1 MALKTMVPASDREA
15 TATYARLEE
24 RILERDQVGASDAFY
39 DLVRAR
45 RPLTEILTETVRIH
59 APYTFM
65 PYHQRLDDGFA
76 RFVNNDHCLLSARA
90 SLRLPAMLPEELRY
104 LPMAQTTWYV
114 PTGLDPWNQLLG
126 KAPGHYTRRK
136 YSPGEVYEQPTVHW
150 EDQEPLYLEDGTYD
164 EKLNHWL
171 TLVMRGEVI
180 ESYRVFLGLLEDEQ
194 NRPKALAQLVFA
206 GLIDVQDRMLYNRSY
221 TTGHKSYRARA
232 TVELGEAVGWENA
245 HAIVYAGV
253 PDMAVGP
260 RWYSAYEMACQ
271 VSLTELAEELPESTL
286 SPTGAA
292 LHEER
297 LLANKTPLDDAEVD
311 SLIEALIRAPEPAY
325 IESLTALLLAGKDPV
340 QIIET
345 MQVAASRLVLET
357 NGPRNYS
364 MPQHT
369 FEYMNTLRWFFK
381 TFNHK
386 HRLKLLYVGGSF
398 INQTAMWLKNT
409 PGNGAQDTTPPSSA
423 HALSSHQLLQHV
435 DASIAELDPP
445 QSVAWVRAYLDE
457 GHDRDALVQTLGV
470 AAAKQGND
478 PHNQELGLA
487 FIDDYLQSGSKYRD
501 ELLLAGAQ
509 HTAGHMK
516 YGDASES
523 YLRFASAF
531 DISTNGENV
540 QGIAEPEE
548 AVLDD

>member
-1 MALKTMVPASDREA
+1 MALQTMVPTSDRET
-15 TATYARLEE
+15 TATYARMEE
-24 RILERDQVGASDAFY
+24 KILERDQVGTSDALY
-39 DLVRAR
+39 DLIRAR
-45 RPLTEILTETVRIH
+45 RPLTEILTETVRMH

-90 SLRLPAMLPEELRY
+90 SLRLPAQMPEELRF
-104 LPMAQTTWYV
+104 LPMAQTAWYV

-126 KAPGHYTRRK
+126 EAPGHYTRRK
-136 YSPGEVYEQPTVHW
+136 YQAGEVYEEPTVHW
-150 EDQEPLYLEDGTYD
+150 DDQEPLHLDGTYD

-180 ESYRVFLGLLEDEQ
+180 ESYRLFLGLLEDEQ

-232 TVELGEAVGWENA
+232 TVELGEAVGWDNA
-245 HAIVYAGV
+245 HSFVYAGV
-253 PDMAVGP
+253 PDIAVGP

-271 VSLTELAEELPESTL
+271 ISLTELAEVMPESTL
-286 SPTGAA
+286 SPTGMA

-297 LLANKTPLDDAEVD
+297 LLANKTPLTDPELDG
-311 SLIEALIRAPEPAY
+311 LIEALIRQPEPAY
-325 IESLTALLLAGKDPV
+325 IKSLVSLLLAGKDPV

-345 MQVAASRLVLET
+345 MQIASARLVLQT

-369 FEYMNTLRWFFK
+369 FEYMNTLAWFFR

-386 HRLKLLYVGGSF
+386 HRLKLLFVAGSF
-398 INQTAMWLKNT
+398 INQSAMWLRNT
-409 PGNGAQDTTPPSSA
+409 PGNGVQDTTPPSDSHSLSA
-423 HALSSHQLLQHV
+423 SQLLHNV
-435 DASIAELDPP
+435 DGAITELDPP
-445 QSVAWVRAYLDE
+445 QGVAWSRAYLE
-457 GHDRDALVQTLGV
+457 AGHDRSALVQTLAV
-470 AAAKQGND
+470 AAAKMGND

-487 FIDDYLQSGSKYRD
+487 FVDDYQLSGSKYRE
-501 ELLLAGAQ
+501 ELLLAGVQ

-516 YGDASES
+516 YGDVSES
-523 YLRFASAF
+523 YQRFATAF
-531 DISTNGENV
+531 GISTNGEDM
-540 QGIAEPEE
+540 QGIAEPLD
-548 AVLDD
+548 VLLDD

>member
-1 MALKTMVPASDREA
+1 MALQTMVPTSDREA
-15 TATYARLEE
+15 TATYARMEE
-24 RILERDQVGASDAFY
+24 KILERDQVGTSEALY
-39 DLVRAR
+39 DLIRAR
-45 RPLTEILTETVRIH
+45 RPLTEILTETVRMH

-90 SLRLPAMLPEELRY
+90 TLRLATEMPEELRF
-104 LPMAQTTWYV
+104 LPMAQTAWYV

-136 YSPGEVYEQPTVHW
+136 YKAGEVYEEPTVHW
-150 EDQEPLYLEDGTYD
+150 DDQEPLYLDGTYD

-253 PDMAVGP
+253 PDIAVGP

-271 VSLTELAEELPESTL
+271 VSLTELAEEMPESTL
-286 SPTGAA
+286 SPTGGA

-297 LLANKTPLDDAEVD
+297 LLANKTPLTDPEVD
-311 SLIEALIRAPEPAY
+311 GLIEALILQPEPAY
-325 IESLTALLLAGKDPV
+325 IHSLVSLLLAGKDPM

-345 MQVAASRLVLET
+345 MQVASARLVLQV

-369 FEYMNTLRWFFK
+369 FEYMNTLHWFFR

-386 HRLKLLYVGGSF
+386 HRLKLLFVAGSF
-398 INQTAMWLKNT
+398 INQSAMWLRNT
-409 PGNGAQDTTPPSSA
+409 PGNGVQDTTPPSDAHSLSA
-423 HALSSHQLLQHV
+423 SQLLRNV
-435 DASIAELDPP
+435 DGAIAELDPP
-445 QSVAWVRAYLDE
+445 QGVAWTRAYLE
-457 GHDRDALVQTLGV
+457 AGHDRSALVQTLAV
-470 AAAKQGND
+470 AAAKMGND

-487 FIDDYLQSGSKYRD
+487 FVDDYQLSGSKYRE
-501 ELLLAGAQ
+501 ELLLAGVQ

-516 YGDASES
+516 YGDVSES
-523 YLRFASAF
+523 YQRFASAF
-531 DISTNGENV
+531 GISTNGEDM
-540 QGIAEPEE
+540 QGIAEPED
-548 AVLDD
+548 VLLDD